1 MQICQIYTDQ
11 SSLFSAY
18 VYPLI
23 ISCISREI
31 IIHEVLLCNIL
42 DCLYCKNFCLFFYTS
57 MIIVIYITFI
67 MAELFD
73 ISLLFMK
80 NLYIKKIMCNVFIYF
95 INELKASA
103 FLHLDTS
110 YQTTCSTLP
119 FVVITLYMYFFI
131 HVLIIVEKF
140 CSLFLFSVF

>member
-42 DCLYCKNFCLFFYTS
+42 DCLYCKHFCLFFYTS

-80 NLYIKKIMCNVFIYF
+80 NLYIKKIMCNVFILL
-95 INELKASA
+95 IN
-103 FLHLDTS
+103 
-110 YQTTCSTLP
+110 
-119 FVVITLYMYFFI
+119 
-131 HVLIIVEKF
+131 
-140 CSLFLFSVF
+140 